1 MSMSGTRPRRSEA
14 RPAIKRIEME
24 AMTMMVLKEPLYTY
38 PNEPTKSGE
47 MVKNVPKAKATGN
60 KPSAAGHEDRSMT
73 SPFQTCRSAHF
84 TRRPWGKVSGNLSVM
99 TKAIKPKSVETMNIA
114 L

>member
-1 MSMSGTRPRRSEA
+1 
-14 RPAIKRIEME
+14 
-24 AMTMMVLKEPLYTY
+24 MMGEEPCIH
-38 PNEPTKSGE
+38 PNEPTKSE

-99 TKAIKPKSVETMNIA
+99 TKAIKPKTWRR
-114 L
+114 